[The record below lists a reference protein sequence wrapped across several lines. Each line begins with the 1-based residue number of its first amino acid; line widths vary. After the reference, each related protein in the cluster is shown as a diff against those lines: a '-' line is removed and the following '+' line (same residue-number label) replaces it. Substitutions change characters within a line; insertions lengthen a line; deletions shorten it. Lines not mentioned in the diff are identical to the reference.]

1 MPPKSLVITL
11 LFVFAAALH
20 AQTIP
25 VSKDKAAEDEAKLNM
40 AAVDLLRET
49 SVEVGRLRTM
59 ENRISFNAELASL
72 MWFHDDKEARVMY
85 GTVVT
90 DFKQL
95 LSQHLVTRSSGYW
108 LERLH
113 AEDMW
118 AMEVLDW
125 KRLTSHEGYRVLE
138 MEQAVTTERGKSL
151 LTTRCPIRINGER
164 LFSEKAAPRLGEDNE
179 KIVMELLK

>member
-11 LFVFAAALH
+11 LFVFTAALH

-95 LSQHLVTRSSGYW
+95 LSQLDS
-108 LERLH
+108 
-113 AEDMW
+113 DMNSP
-118 AMEVLDW
+118 ASAGDV
-125 KRLTSHEGYRVLE
+125 
-138 MEQAVTTERGKSL
+138 
-151 LTTRCPIRINGER
+151 
-164 LFSEKAAPRLGEDNE
+164 AAPSWPGSGGGAWPLSIASRCSRITFSGR
-179 KIVMELLK
+179 